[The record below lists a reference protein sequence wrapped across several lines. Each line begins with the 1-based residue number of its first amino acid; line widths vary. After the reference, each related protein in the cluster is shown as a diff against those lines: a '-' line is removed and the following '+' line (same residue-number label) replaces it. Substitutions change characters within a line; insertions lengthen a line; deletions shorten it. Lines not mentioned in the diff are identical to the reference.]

1 MIKCLFISYLGFKNK
16 VNVYVFD
23 FVLRLLVEFSNK
35 VSKLLI
41 KDNSWLVRDK
51 LLLVKDRW

>member
-41 KDNSWLVRDK
+41 KDNSWLVREK
-51 LLLVKDRW
+51 LLLVKDRL